1 MSCTTC
7 FGLGKVKARD
17 FPTVYVD
24 CACKRD
30 ANVEDVR
37 RMLLERSQVGL
48 KKYGCTTE
56 GAGLS
61 VRDWLQHALEETLDK
76 AVYLRAAI
84 RGIDDS
90 TTPT

>member
-1 MSCTTC
+1 MTC
-7 FGLGKVKARD
+7 STCHDSGKVKARE

-24 CACKRD
+24 CGCQRD

-56 GAGLS
+56 SAGLS
-61 VRDWLQHALEETLDK
+61 VRDWLQHALEETLDH

-84 RGIDDS
+84 RGIDES
-90 TTPT
+90 KSES